1 MADDAVSVADDV
13 PLSYSFVTSAKA
25 AVDARAL
32 EHPRLVTFDI
42 VLDGA
47 ALAVA
52 VVLLA
57 AGQPL
62 LGLAIGAIA
71 GLSLAGARWHPLQ
84 RWLIRVR
91 SGALLGQTLTVTLED
106 GGVRYASALGESF
119 VQWEGLTEVRFDASS
134 VAFFRESFLTGYLP
148 TEAFPSIE
156 ERDRVVAVARAR
168 IAAARKAGSTDMGQ
182 PPG

>member
-1 MADDAVSVADDV
+1 MARDADPAVDV
-13 PLSYSFVTSAKA
+13 PLRYAFVTTAKA

-32 EHPRLVTFDI
+32 AHPRLVTFDI

-52 VVLLA
+52 VALVA

-71 GLSLAGARWHPLQ
+71 GLSLAGARWHPFQ
-84 RWLIRVR
+84 RWLLHLR

-106 GGVRYASALGESF
+106 GGVRYSSALGESF
-119 VQWEGLTEVRFDASS
+119 VGWDALTEVRFDASS

-148 TEAFPSIE
+148 TEAFPSLQD
-156 ERDRVVAVARAR
+156 RDRVVAVARAR
-168 IAAARKAGSTDMGQ
+168 IAAAHAG
-182 PPG
+182 